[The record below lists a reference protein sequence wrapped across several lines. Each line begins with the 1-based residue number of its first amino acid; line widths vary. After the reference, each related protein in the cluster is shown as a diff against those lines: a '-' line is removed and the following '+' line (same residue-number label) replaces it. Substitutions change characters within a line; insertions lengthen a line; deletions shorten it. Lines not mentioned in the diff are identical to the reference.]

1 MNLYYRGYLIHEDIR
16 SICYTI
22 YGRRPQRSAMTTTSN
37 CTAAMQWVDRQTHR
51 SSTEPGLPEL
61 RPVLT
66 WG

>member
-16 SICYTI
+16 SICYTV
-22 YGRRPQRSAMTTTSN
+22 YGRRPQRAAMITKDN
-37 CTAAMQWVDRQTHR
+37 CAAAMQWVDRQVHR
-51 SSTEPGLPEL
+51 AWTQPHPPEL